1 MADAALPLADTGV
14 GVVLVTCGAI
24 TALRQRRVGLI
35 MVTGGV
41 AWFLGDLAA
50 ALLFLHR
57 GPLVHLH
64 ISYPTGRLRRP
75 LAVVTVVGAY
85 LAAAFEAIAR
95 NPWLTAGLAILVAAA
110 AGDLFARTSGP
121 ARKAAVPALGAACG
135 FAAVLALSS
144 ANGLLDLGADHAVLL
159 TYDTVIC
166 LLVLWLALD
175 LRYGRWT
182 EATIADLVMQLGR
195 RADMGG
201 LQGELR
207 RRLGDPSLVLAYRV
221 PGHAEYVDESGTPV
235 DTSGANRVNTPILED
250 GEPVAVLIHDPATLD
265 DPDLMTGAISA
276 LRLAVANARMRAEV
290 RARVAD
296 VARSRRRIVEAADA
310 QRRAIE
316 RALDAGP
323 EQRLQ
328 RVAALLERPDVKQD
342 PALADQLPRV
352 LAEVAAGQAELR
364 QFAHGVRPAVLGTA
378 GLAAALPTL
387 AAHTAHPTEVSVT
400 VGRLSPA
407 VEAALYFACAEA
419 LSNVAKHAGAAL
431 AAVDVREEDGSVI
444 ATITDNGRG
453 GADPAGSGLRGL
465 ADRIEALGGTLLI
478 VPRPTGGTMVEA
490 RIPPRGSS
498 GP

>member
-1 MADAALPLADTGV
+1 
-14 GVVLVTCGAI
+14 
-24 TALRQRRVGLI
+24 
-35 MVTGGV
+35 
-41 AWFLGDLAA
+41 
-50 ALLFLHR
+50 
-57 GPLVHLH
+57 
-64 ISYPTGRLRRP
+64 
-75 LAVVTVVGAY
+75 
-85 LAAAFEAIAR
+85 
-95 NPWLTAGLAILVAAA
+95 
-110 AGDLFARTSGP
+110 
-121 ARKAAVPALGAACG
+121 
-135 FAAVLALSS
+135 VLALSS

-159 TYDTVIC
+159 TYDVVIC
-166 LLVLWLALD
+166 LVVLWLALD

-221 PGHAEYVDESGTPV
+221 PGRAEYVDESGTPV
-235 DTSGANRVNTPILED
+235 DTSGANRVSTPILED

-265 DPDLMTGAISA
+265 DPDLVTAAISA

-290 RARVAD
+290 QARVAD

-316 RALDAGP
+316 RALEAGP

-328 RVAALLERPDVKQD
+328 RIAALLERPDVKQD

-387 AAHTAHPTEVSVT
+387 AAHTAHLTEVSVT

-407 VEAALYFACAEA
+407 VEASLYFACAEA
-419 LSNVAKHAGAAL
+419 LSNIAKHAGASL

-444 ATITDNGRG
+444 ATIIDNGRG
-453 GADPAGSGLRGL
+453 GADPTGSGLRGL

-478 VPRPTGGTMVEA
+478 VARPTGGTMVEA
-490 RIPPRGSS
+490 RIPPRWSS
-498 GP
+498 GL